1 MIIHIAEY
9 IFKGPYS
16 SIEEVGDRP
25 EIFSITCVDKGKYY
39 LLDVGHSN
47 NVREAILN
55 HERRSEWQEYK
66 RGEIM
71 YAVMYAEDF
80 SQEERQSVEEV
91 IRDTYRNIPCKP
103 G

>member
-9 IFKGPYS
+9 IFEGPYS
-16 SIEEVGDRP
+16 SIEEVGERP
-25 EIFSITCVDKGKYY
+25 GIFSITCVDKGKYY

-47 NVREAILN
+47 NVRAAIIS
-55 HERRSEWQEYK
+55 HERSYLWQEYK

-71 YAVMYAEDF
+71 YAVMYAEGF

-91 IRDTYRNIPCKP
+91 IRNTYRNIPCKP
-103 G
+103 S